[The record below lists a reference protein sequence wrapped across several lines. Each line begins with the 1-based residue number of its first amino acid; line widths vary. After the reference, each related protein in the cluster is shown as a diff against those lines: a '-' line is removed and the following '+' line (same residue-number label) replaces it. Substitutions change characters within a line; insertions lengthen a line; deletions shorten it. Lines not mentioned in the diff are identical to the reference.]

1 MRRQRPATDAE
12 WARDTEHRIR
22 RLESGSSTV
31 RVGQWVLSDRDGE
44 LVATSLDGR
53 SFVLS
58 TLAEA
63 ATTTTTTVAG
73 TSYTRVVTISYLG
86 WATGG
91 TFTLTFEG
99 LTTDPIPYDA
109 SAAEL
114 QAALGALPNYA
125 PSNFVVSGTDGG
137 PWTVGIPGT
146 SITGDSSGLTWFP
159 TPENL
164 TGVDIVI
171 S

>member
-58 TLAEA
+58 TPAS
-63 ATTTTTTVAG
+63 ATTTVTTVAG
-73 TSYTRVVTISYLG
+73 TTYTRVVTISYWG

-99 LTTDPIPYDA
+99 LTTDPIPYNA
-109 SAAEL
+109 SASEL

-125 PSNFVVSGTDGG
+125 PSDFVVSGSNGG

-159 TPENL
+159 TPENPL
-164 TGVDIVI
+164 GVDIVI